1 MNLIIDILGAL
12 VIGSMLMLM
21 MITFQ
26 YQLKDT
32 ADAAIFMAGMV
43 DHMQKSTTKLNELI
57 SFAGIGMTPTT
68 TITTAGTTRL
78 AFRTKWDYT
87 TNTISATIHTINLE
101 LADSTAVGRS
111 LLVKQDNVV
120 LDKMSYIQW
129 VDQLGFRYFDIDDH
143 VTTTPASVRSIEYR
157 ITFRHH
163 APSMGAEPLHTRL
176 QMRCYLMN
184 AYLAGG

>member
-32 ADAAIFMAGMV
+32 ADAAIFMTGMI

-78 AFRTKWDYT
+78 AFRTKG
-87 TNTISATIHTINLE
+87 IIRPIPSAHYPHHQSG
-101 LADSTAVGRS
+101 ACDSTAVA
-111 LLVKQDNVV
+111 N
-120 LDKMSYIQW
+120 
-129 VDQLGFRYFDIDDH
+129 
-143 VTTTPASVRSIEYR
+143 
-157 ITFRHH
+157 
-163 APSMGAEPLHTRL
+163 
-176 QMRCYLMN
+176 
-184 AYLAGG
+184 LAGKAGQRCSG